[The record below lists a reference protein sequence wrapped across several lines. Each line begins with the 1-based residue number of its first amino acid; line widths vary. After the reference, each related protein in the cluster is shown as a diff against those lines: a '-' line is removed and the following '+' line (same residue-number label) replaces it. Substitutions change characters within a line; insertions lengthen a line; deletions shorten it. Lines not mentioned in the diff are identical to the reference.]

1 MCSDSCEFCLIRIF
15 SAFLHVTSPSYSR
28 HWRCEVSKRPIFRL
42 RLAFVWLH
50 WTVKTNEICIINKY
64 THTHARAEC
73 KRARQSEWIQNLFH
87 GQGRCR
93 TMPKYGIFSFS
104 IQIAFDLYLSKN
116 IHRHFRMLFISFAH
130 APRSFRRLHPQ
141 FRLSVS
147 CFTSIFGT
155 HNNRKIIFVCFESY
169 SRQYTLDHLKK
180 KIWMPKESIKFASA
194 EWMWQLHRSLT
205 TIFFSFISLWPFI
218 RFFSAAL
225 RTGKRES
232 IAASRWNANCFAN
245 AKTMRWMDAMIL
257 LPRQSIWS

>member
-64 THTHARAEC
+64 THTHARVEC

-141 FRLSVS
+141 LRLSVS

-180 KIWMPKESIKFASA
+180 K
-194 EWMWQLHRSLT
+194 
-205 TIFFSFISLWPFI
+205 
-218 RFFSAAL
+218 
-225 RTGKRES
+225 
-232 IAASRWNANCFAN
+232 N
-245 AKTMRWMDAMIL
+245 MDAEGIYKIRICRMNVAAPTKPHNNFLFIHFALAFYSVL
-257 LPRQSIWS
+257 LRRPSNR